1 MFDRTEHN
9 LKNRFFSLISR
20 YSSMPIRQVKKSI
33 RYLNSAFLLAVK
45 EEIIAYNGQN
55 NLNQEKQKVEDK

>member
-1 MFDRTEHN
+1 
-9 LKNRFFSLISR
+9 
-20 YSSMPIRQVKKSI
+20 MPIRQVKKSI